1 MKHAEQLKSIGIKAS
16 KKIHWNLSGLL
27 LVTQTINRQQGILT
41 SSGALAC
48 DTGEFTGRSP
58 KDKYIVKDQKT
69 ADSIWWGDVNHP
81 FAPEDFDSLYNR
93 VADFLSNEELY
104 VKDVYACAKKEYR
117 LNARV
122 ITQTPW
128 QSLFANNLF
137 LRPSE
142 KELEAFEPEWL
153 ILAAPE
159 FKADP
164 IIDKTRQHNFTIINF
179 TKKVIL
185 IGGSAY
191 TGEIKKGIFTVLNYM
206 LPHEKKVLSMHCSA
220 NIGKQGDTAVFFGL
234 SGTGKTTLSA
244 DPSRGLIG
252 DDEHGWDNEN
262 VFNFEGGCYAK
273 CLNLSP
279 EKEPEIF
286 SAVRFGTLLE
296 NVRFVEGTDIVDYDN
311 VSVTENTRAAYP
323 IDFIDNAV
331 NPSIGGIPKN
341 IFFLTCDAFGVLPPI
356 SKLTVGQAMYH
367 FISGYTAKVA
377 GTETG
382 ITEPQTTF
390 SACFG
395 KPFLP
400 LHPAKY
406 AELLG
411 SKLKENNVK
420 VWLINTGWSGGA
432 YGTGGRI
439 KLSYT
444 RAMIAA
450 ALENKL
456 DKADFTE
463 HPIFGLQMPAWCPG
477 VPSEILDP
485 KGTWDDKAAYDAM
498 AQSLADRFTA
508 NFKNFEELAN
518 EEICSGAP
526 NAIKSSSNLFYF
538 SKLRYT

>member
-1 MKHAEQLKSIGIKAS
+1 
-16 KKIHWNLSGLL
+16 
-27 LVTQTINRQQGILT
+27 
-41 SSGALAC
+41 
-48 DTGEFTGRSP
+48 
-58 KDKYIVKDQKT
+58 
-69 ADSIWWGDVNHP
+69 
-81 FAPEDFDSLYNR
+81 
-93 VADFLSNEELY
+93 
-104 VKDVYACAKKEYR
+104 
-117 LNARV
+117 
-122 ITQTPW
+122 
-128 QSLFANNLF
+128 
-137 LRPSE
+137 
-142 KELEAFEPEWL
+142 
-153 ILAAPE
+153 
-159 FKADP
+159 
-164 IIDKTRQHNFTIINF
+164 
-179 TKKVIL
+179 
-185 IGGSAY
+185 
-191 TGEIKKGIFTVLNYM
+191 
-206 LPHEKKVLSMHCSA
+206 MHCSA

-252 DDEHGWDNEN
+252 DDEHGWDHEN

-273 CLNLSP
+273 CVNLSQ
-279 EKEPEIF
+279 EKEPQIF

-296 NVRFVEGTDIVDYDN
+296 NVRFLEATDIVDYDN

-377 GTETG
+377 GTEAG

-411 SKLKENNVK
+411 SKLKENNVN

-432 YGTGGRI
+432 YGTGERI

-444 RAMIAA
+444 RAMITAV
-450 ALENKL
+450 LEKKL
-456 DKADFTE
+456 EKTDFAE
-463 HPIFGLQMPAWCPG
+463 HAVFGLQMPISCPG
-477 VPSEILDP
+477 VPPEILNP
-485 KGTWDDKAAYDAM
+485 KNTWNDKTAYDTM
-498 AQSLADRFTA
+498 AQHLADQFVA
-508 NFKNFEELAN
+508 NFKTFEDFAN
-518 EEICSGAP
+518 EEIRSGAP
-526 NAIKSSSNLFYF
+526 IILQYNL
-538 SKLRYT
+538 